1 MRPDQAAGLRRRT
14 GSVPRCIHCFSST
27 GATGVRLA
35 AALQH
40 HGWNVLRVDTVART
54 PGQVPARSLFDW
66 RLQLAR
72 AQLSLLPTAY
82 GDAWHAPGVQTDVPE
97 FAALARQYDALLLD
111 ADSRCETWM
120 PMPGADN
127 RIVIELAADTAALRQ
142 AYALLKTLCSE
153 QAGCKVSLVG
163 DGLASRRLLDAVGRF
178 LGAACTRTVVC
189 FAHEVE
195 PFAAL
200 AIRMA
205 GEEKGRSARH

>member
-1 MRPDQAAGLRRRT
+1 MSSDQAAGLRRRA
-14 GSVPRCIHCFSST
+14 GAVPRCIHCFSST

-35 AALQH
+35 EALRPYD
-40 HGWNVLRVDTVART
+40 WNVLRVDTIARA

-72 AQLSLLPTAY
+72 AQVSLLPTAY
-82 GDAWHAPGVQTDVPE
+82 GDAWHAPGGQADVLE
-97 FAALARQYDALLLD
+97 FATLARQYDAVLLD
-111 ADSRCETWM
+111 ADSRCHAWK

-153 QAGCKVSLVG
+153 QAGCEVSLVG
-163 DGLASRRLLDAVGRF
+163 DGLACRRLQDAVRRF
-178 LGAACTRTVVC
+178 LDVSCTQTLSC

-205 GEEKGRSARH
+205 GEEKGRRARH